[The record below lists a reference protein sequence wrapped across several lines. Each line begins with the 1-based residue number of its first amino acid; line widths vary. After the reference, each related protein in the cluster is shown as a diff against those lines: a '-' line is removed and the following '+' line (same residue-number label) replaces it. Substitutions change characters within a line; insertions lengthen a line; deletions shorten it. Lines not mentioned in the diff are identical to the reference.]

1 MWTCE
6 CDCGTVRDV
15 VGDTLVRG
23 KSTTCGKRGAHP
35 HKHGDCING
44 KSTTEYRTWSM
55 MIQRCENKKLP
66 SYLDYGGRGIT
77 VCERWH
83 KYENFLADMGRKPSK
98 NHSLDRMNNEK
109 GYSRSNCRW
118 ATRKE
123 QVLNK
128 RSNRIV
134 THEGVAKTLTEW
146 AEDAGLARS
155 VLRQR
160 LESGWDVE
168 RSLMQPVQE
177 QVKFILPNLKPMTG
191 KKKVKRRKRTTV

>member
-1 MWTCE
+1 
-6 CDCGTVRDV
+6 
-15 VGDTLVRG
+15 
-23 KSTTCGKRGAHP
+23 
-35 HKHGDCING
+35 
-44 KSTTEYRTWSM
+44 M